1 MTGNGIV
8 FREVG
13 FRYHRRRPVLEDLS
27 LSFDSGRITAIL
39 GPNGVGKTTLIFLA
53 LGWLQPQKGMV
64 TLNGKPVKSYSNRE
78 RGQWMSLV
86 PQKEHI
92 PFEYSLQEYVLLGRV
107 PYLRALEMPDK
118 EDYRY
123 AREMLT
129 VAGLGGLWD
138 RSVTRLSGGERQL
151 LLIARSLVQNPRI
164 LLLDE
169 PTAHLDLKNKRNV
182 LRLISG
188 LAHDGIS
195 VVFTTHEPEIAFS
208 CAQRI
213 VLMGEKGDVRTGSR
227 DDMFRQDLL
236 SSVYGIPVKVVDAGG
251 QKTLFWL

>member
-13 FRYHRRRPVLEDLS
+13 FGYQRRRPVLENLS
-27 LSFDSGRITAIL
+27 LSFESGRITAIL

-64 TLNGKPVKSYSNRE
+64 TLNGKPVTGYSNRA
-78 RGQWMSLV
+78 RGRWMSLV

-92 PFEYSLQEYVLLGRV
+92 PFEYSLLEYVLLGRA
-107 PYLRALEMPDK
+107 PYLRVLEMPDK

-129 VAGLGGLWD
+129 VVGLGGLWD

-182 LRLISG
+182 LRLISD

-208 CAQRI
+208 CAQHI
-213 VLMGEKGDVRTGSR
+213 VLMGQEGNVRTGSR
-227 DDMFRQDLL
+227 DEMLREDLL
-236 SSVYGIPVKVVDAGG
+236 SSVYDIPVKVIDAGG
-251 QKTLFWL
+251 RKNLLWL

>member
-1 MTGNGIV
+1 MTGQGIV

-13 FRYHRRRPVLEDLS
+13 FRYIRQRPLLENLS
-27 LSFDSGRITAIL
+27 LSFDSGMITAIL
-39 GPNGVGKTTLIFLA
+39 GPNGAGKTTLIFLA
-53 LGWLQPQKGMV
+53 LGWLQPQRGMV
-64 TLNGKPVKSYSNRE
+64 ALNGKPVTGYSNRE
-78 RGQWMSLV
+78 RGRWMSLV

-92 PFEYSLQEYVLLGRV
+92 PFEYSLLEYVLLGRV

-123 AREMLT
+123 ARQMLN

-182 LRLISG
+182 LRLISD
-188 LAHDGIS
+188 LAYDGIL

-213 VLMGEKGDVRTGSR
+213 VLMGEEGNVRTGTR
-227 DDMFRQDLL
+227 DEMFREDLL
-236 SSVYGIPVKVVDAGG
+236 SSVYGIPVKAFEAGG
-251 QKTLFWL
+251 QKNLLWL